1 MQNRFLLW
9 IPFLL
14 LPFSANSQSI
24 GSYRIDLENGK
35 SVRISDLTAN
45 GPLIITF
52 WALWCKPCLAE
63 MKTFPS
69 LLEKF
74 RESGLTILA
83 VNQDSPKSTAK
94 IKSFLKTNGLDV
106 VLALDSESEVLSRFN
121 GEAIPL
127 TLLVDQTGT
136 VVYRQTGYFPGDE
149 AKLETAIQLLLA
161 GKGQ

>member
-1 MQNRFLLW
+1 
-9 IPFLL
+9 
-14 LPFSANSQSI
+14 
-24 GSYRIDLENGK
+24 
-35 SVRISDLTAN
+35 
-45 GPLIITF
+45 
-52 WALWCKPCLAE
+52 